1 APAPAPAPGTSPG
14 QGSEPVIIPAPITQS
29 PSSPGTQADPQTT
42 PVAGAAAAPGV
53 PAPAPVAVE
62 GVRGGAA
69 AGTPEQALGLAG
81 AGQPAFQGQSE
92 VSLAAQAARPLGELE
107 TSRLIRPVTFDRGGI
122 QLIAAESFDLTSN
135 RFDITGIR
143 QGAVLEDLQRTLRSS
158 AFSDQLDELR
168 STLYEQLELD
178 KTITISVA
186 GVSLGLSLVYVLW
199 LIRGGV
205 LMGSYL
211 SALPAWRVLD
221 PLPVLSRVDEEA
233 EEDDEALDAVT
244 DDGGNPLRGFG

>member
-1 APAPAPAPGTSPG
+1 
-14 QGSEPVIIPAPITQS
+14 
-29 PSSPGTQADPQTT
+29 
-42 PVAGAAAAPGV
+42 VAGSAAAAGV
-53 PAPAPVAVE
+53 PPPVPVAVD
-62 GVRGGAA
+62 GVRGGAT
-69 AGTPEQALGLAG
+69 AGTPEQGLGLAG
-81 AGQPAFQGQSE
+81 AGQPTVQVQATESS
-92 VSLAAQAARPLGELE
+92 VSAQAARPVGEAE
-107 TSRLIRPVTFDRGGI
+107 SSRLVRPVTFDSGGI
-122 QLIAAESFDLTSN
+122 QLIAAEASDLVLN
-135 RFDITGIR
+135 RFAITGVR
-143 QGAVLEDLQRTLRSS
+143 EGAALEDLQRTLRST
-158 AFSDQLDELR
+158 AFSNQLDELR
-168 STLYEQLELD
+168 SNLYEGLELD

-244 DDGGNPLRGFG
+244 DNGGNPLRGFG